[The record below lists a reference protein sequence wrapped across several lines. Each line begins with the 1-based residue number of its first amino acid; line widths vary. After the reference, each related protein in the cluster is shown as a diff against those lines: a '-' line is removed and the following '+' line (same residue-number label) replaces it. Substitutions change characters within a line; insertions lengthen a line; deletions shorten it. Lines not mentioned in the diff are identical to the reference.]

1 MLPALITNNHLLNE
15 DDIKINKDI
24 EISFYNDKIIKILKI
39 NDSRKIYTNENLD
52 ITIIEIFPME

>member
-1 MLPALITNNHLLNE
+1 MPALITNNHLLNE

-52 ITIIEIFPME
+52 ITIIEIITME